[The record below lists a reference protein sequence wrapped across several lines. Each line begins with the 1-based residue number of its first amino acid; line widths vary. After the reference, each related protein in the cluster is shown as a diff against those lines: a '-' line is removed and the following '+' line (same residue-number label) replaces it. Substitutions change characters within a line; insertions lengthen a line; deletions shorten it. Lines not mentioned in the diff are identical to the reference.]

1 MPAGAVTA
9 TNLNAIGNITV
20 SSEVHH
26 HAESA
31 QSRRRFVVFA
41 SVIIVALAA
50 IAWLLEGLLGGQ
62 KFDAPRIRAH
72 FVESSERQRD
82 ADLAAADTATPSD
95 ERQRL
100 RDAAHAAHAAHAA
113 RLARIDDAVSRF
125 RELEGGPD
133 ATRVGRELTRILAG
147 EGADAALA
155 YIEREK
161 AGLLAEADAQ
171 LASDRERLRRKLAPL
186 LSAADLQVNKGDAP
200 AARRAYRELLQ
211 RDPAWPAALR
221 ACAWFLYDQSF
232 QHNVHGTLIAAL
244 ADAEE
249 AHTLAIRLH
258 TAKPGS
264 ARAQRLLSVTHHQ
277 MGDVLL
283 KRGQEGDA
291 AKVES
296 HYALS
301 LELADA
307 LLAANPGSADAKR
320 DVSVSLDRLGDFLA
334 TRAQSGDMDKALDCF
349 TRSLEIDEAL
359 LAANPGSAQVTRD
372 VSVSLSKLGDFLATR
387 EQPGDE
393 DKALDHFT
401 RSFGMKEKLLAANP
415 GSAEATRD
423 VSVSLDILGDFFAT
437 RGQPGDMDKA
447 LDHFTRSF
455 DMKEKLLAA
464 NPGSAQAKRDVSVSL
479 NTLGHFYGD
488 FINRRMQPGDAD
500 KARSY
505 LIRSLEL
512 DEMLLAE
519 NPASAEAMRNVS
531 ISLKILGD
539 FLTLGSKSGDFDK
552 ALRCHMRSLELNEK
566 LLAAN
571 PDSAQAI
578 RDVALSH
585 DKIARFS
592 VLRWD
597 AASEARHSRA
607 MYGLLKP
614 AIERGMTFDPP
625 TLRIYED
632 LKARFSGK

>member
-100 RDAAHAAHAAHAA
+100 RDAAHAAHAA

-296 HYALS
+296 HYARS

-401 RSFGMKEKLLAANP
+401 RSF
-415 GSAEATRD
+415 
-423 VSVSLDILGDFFAT
+423 
-437 RGQPGDMDKA
+437 
-447 LDHFTRSF
+447 

-512 DEMLLAE
+512 DEIAAGRESRLGGGDAE
-519 NPASAEAMRNVS
+519 CIHQLEDTRRLPHLGIEVRRFRQGAPLPHAQPRTEREAAGREPR
-531 ISLKILGD
+531 LGA
-539 FLTLGSKSGDFDK
+539 GDTGC
-552 ALRCHMRSLELNEK
+552 R
-566 LLAAN
+566 
-571 PDSAQAI
+571 
-578 RDVALSH
+578 V
-585 DKIARFS
+585 IA
-592 VLRWD
+592 
-597 AASEARHSRA
+597 
-607 MYGLLKP
+607 
-614 AIERGMTFDPP
+614 
-625 TLRIYED
+625 
-632 LKARFSGK
+632 